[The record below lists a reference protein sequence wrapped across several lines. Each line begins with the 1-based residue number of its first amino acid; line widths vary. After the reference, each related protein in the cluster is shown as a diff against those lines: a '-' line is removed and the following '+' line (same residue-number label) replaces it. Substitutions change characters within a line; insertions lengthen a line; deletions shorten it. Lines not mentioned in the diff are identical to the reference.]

1 MTTPSVRDLL
11 NGRLAVRQMVVHV
24 PVGHL
29 RLLSD
34 ACLLRERADLLL
46 RETVEYLSRLPHVD
60 DPDPVVGLGSPVE
73 DCSRRDVSGSKAHQ
87 LDDLVVLLGGCA
99 LEVHLDRDWHRVS
112 LVVYAVQPTPLH
124 VEMSA
129 AVGGSRAPVAVWS
142 ARESSRTD
150 MTCSLEGHSRHW
162 AGHIATPLWR
172 STRAHAL
179 RG

>member
-1 MTTPSVRDLL
+1 MTTPSVRDLV

-46 RETVEYLSRLPHVD
+46 RKTVECLSRLPHVD

-87 LDDLVVLLGGCA
+87 LDDLVVLLEGRA
-99 LEVHLDRDWHRVS
+99 LEVHFDRDWHPLLLCCLRRPA
-112 LVVYAVQPTPLH
+112 YAT
-124 VEMSA
+124 S
-129 AVGGSRAPVAVWS
+129 
-142 ARESSRTD
+142 
-150 MTCSLEGHSRHW
+150 
-162 AGHIATPLWR
+162 
-172 STRAHAL
+172 
-179 RG
+179 

>member
-1 MTTPSVRDLL
+1 MTTPSVRDLV
-11 NGRLAVRQMVVHV
+11 NGRLAGGQRVVPV

-60 DPDPVVGLGSPVE
+60 DPDPVVGLGGPVE

-99 LEVHLDRDWHRVS
+99 LEVHFDRDWHRVS
-112 LVVYAVQPTPLH
+112 FVVYAVQSTH
-124 VEMSA
+124 IYDEVSA
-129 AVGGSRAPVAVWS
+129 EVGGSRAP
-142 ARESSRTD
+142 
-150 MTCSLEGHSRHW
+150 M
-162 AGHIATPLWR
+162 P
-172 STRAHAL
+172 
-179 RG
+179 